1 MREWLVYSDQ
11 VAAAKAARRPLVAL
25 ESTIIAHG
33 LPWPD
38 NMDVAEDLAGAV
50 SDAGAEPAVIG
61 LLDGKVQIG
70 MGMEDIE
77 RLARDPD
84 CLKVSR
90 RDLAVAAGLGLPGAT
105 TVAGTMYCAALAGIE
120 MFATGGI
127 GGVHRGG
134 EASMDV
140 SADLRELGQ
149 SPVSVVCAGAKSIL
163 DLPRTLEVLET
174 EGVPV
179 LGYGTGRFPAFH
191 YRDSGLNLDRRVDGV
206 DDLAEIIRA
215 QRRLGLKGGILIA
228 NPIPVAAELSR
239 EEVESWIAEALR
251 EARAAGISGKK
262 ETPFLLRRI
271 GELSDGRTITANRA
285 LAVANARL
293 AGEIAV
299 ALAEAER
306 HSD

>member
-11 VAAAKAARRPLVAL
+11 VMAAKAARRPLVAL

-38 NMDVAEDLAGAV
+38 NMEVAEDLAAAV
-50 SDAGAEPAVIG
+50 LDAGAEPAIIG
-61 LLDGKVQIG
+61 LLDGQVHVG
-70 MGMEDIE
+70 MTTAELE

-134 EASMDV
+134 EASLDI

-179 LGYGTGRFPAFH
+179 LGFGTDRLPAFH
-191 YRDSGLNLDRRVDGV
+191 YRDSGLKLDRRVDSV
-206 DDLAEIIRA
+206 ADMADIIRA

-228 NPIPVAAELSR
+228 NPIPAEAELPKA
-239 EEVESWIAEALR
+239 EVEGWIATALA
-251 EARAAGISGKK
+251 EARAAGISGKR
-262 ETPFLLRRI
+262 ETPFLLKRI
-271 GELSDGRTITANRA
+271 GELSDGRTVIANRA
-285 LAVANARL
+285 LAIANARL

-299 ALAEAER
+299 ALAAA
-306 HSD
+306 

>member
-38 NMDVAEDLAGAV
+38 NMDVAEDLAAAV
-50 SDAGAEPAVIG
+50 SDAGAEPAIIG
-61 LLDGKVQIG
+61 LLDGKVRVG
-70 MGMEDIE
+70 MTMSELE
-77 RLARDPD
+77 RLARNSD

-90 RDLAVAAGLGLPGAT
+90 RDLAVAVGLGLPGAT

-134 EASMDV
+134 ETSMDI

-179 LGYGTGRFPAFH
+179 LGFGTHNLPAFH
-191 YRDSGLNLDRRVDGV
+191 YRDSGLKLDRRVDSVG
-206 DDLAEIIRA
+206 DMAEIIRA
-215 QRRLGLKGGILIA
+215 QRQLGLKGGILIA
-228 NPIPVAAELSR
+228 NPIPLEAELPKA
-239 EEVESWIAEALR
+239 EVEGWIATALA
-251 EARAAGISGKK
+251 EARAGGISGKR
-262 ETPFLLRRI
+262 ETPFLLKRI
-271 GELSDGRTITANRA
+271 GELSDGRTVTANRA

-299 ALAEAER
+299 ALAAG
-306 HSD
+306 